1 MSVEPLEIHAPM
13 TATQST
19 LITSTLYMG
28 GGQNTADQGVR
39 NQVLAINCTHIS
51 IGKLP
56 KCPVIQFG
64 LGNIGGKLLAIGG
77 RKAEGESTKLIYVFD
92 SDAHEWKESTIPALP
107 KPRARV
113 CVVSQTEDE
122 SSACIAACGGMF
134 INGTNKVPTDL
145 VEVYHKDSPHWTTV
159 TSLPRSRAALRMTIL
174 HNTVYLLGGYED
186 LSQESM
192 RDCFSI
198 PTGNLFHDSQEI
210 VWNTLPELPSR
221 SATPA
226 HICSTLLAIG
236 GKTTINS
243 RTSKTSIHAYNPNLR
258 KWVQIADLPMG
269 LTDATAAALPCGKV
283 LIVGGWD
290 SSGKTRNR
298 NVFSMELVYRN

>member
-1 MSVEPLEIHAPM
+1 M

-28 GGQNTADQGVR
+28 GGQNTADLGVR
-39 NQVLAINCTHIS
+39 NQVLTVNCTQLS

-56 KCPVIQFG
+56 ECPVIQFG

-77 RKAEGESTKLIYVFD
+77 RTAEGESMTNKIYAFD
-92 SDAHEWKESTIPALP
+92 SDAHEWKESAIPALS

-134 INGTNKVPTDL
+134 INGTSKVPTNL
-145 VEVYHKDSPHWTTV
+145 VEVYRKDSPHWTTV
-159 TSLPRSRAALRMTIL
+159 TSLPKSRAALRMTVL

-186 LSQESM
+186 LSQDGM

-198 PTGNLFHDSQEI
+198 PTGNLFHESREI
-210 VWNTLPELPSR
+210 VWSTLQELPSR

-226 HICSTLLAIG
+226 HICGTLLAIG

-243 RTSKTSIHAYNPNLR
+243 CTTKTPIHAYNPNLR
-258 KWVQIADLPMG
+258 KWIQIADLPMG

-283 LIVGGWD
+283 LVAGGWD
-290 SSGKTRNR
+290 SSGNNRNK